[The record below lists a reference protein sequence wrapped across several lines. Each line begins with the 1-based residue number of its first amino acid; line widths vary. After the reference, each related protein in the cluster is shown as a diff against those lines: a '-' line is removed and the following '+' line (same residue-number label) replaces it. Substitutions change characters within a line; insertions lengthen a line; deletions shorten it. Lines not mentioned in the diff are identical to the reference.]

1 MAYLTDEEIENEAI
15 KLRQAMALPLDKP
28 LTAEMLI
35 AGIDKAFPGVRLVVV
50 PDEEMTFAAAEAD
63 PHEKKIR
70 FRQTAYNQ
78 LKNNSAW
85 GLETLAHEL
94 SHFQLK
100 HDGIRYR
107 RGGINHSRKIG
118 NDEPQAHLL
127 AKAILAPAS
136 KAAVVYSAQ
145 DLAREF
151 NLTKSSAEKR
161 YEVVQRMH
169 RRQNSQPRQLPQNV
183 IDFLTEARARGAKVT
198 AID

>member
-15 KLRQAMALPLDKP
+15 KLRQEMALPLEAP
-28 LTAEMLI
+28 LTAEMLLK
-35 AGIDKAFPGVRLVVV
+35 GIDRAFPGVRLVVV
-50 PDEEMTFAAAEAD
+50 PDEEMTYAAAEAD

-78 LKNNSAW
+78 LMNGSAW

-94 SHFQLK
+94 GHFQLK

-118 NDEPQAHLL
+118 NDEPQAHLF
-127 AKAILAPAS
+127 AKAFLAPVS
-136 KAAVVYSAQ
+136 KAAGFSSAK

-151 NLTKSSAEKR
+151 NLTANSAEKR
-161 YEVVQRMH
+161 HDIVQRMN
-169 RRQNSQPRQLPQNV
+169 RRQVNQPRQLPQNV

-198 AID
+198 ALD